1 MLTSWATLMTNY
13 IFASVAL
20 LEPDTPLEVISC
32 SFCLGL
38 AAIELAVFWRT
49 LLFKLTKLS
58 VSPYLNDLWRWLFFL
73 PMTVAVYFVVCLPRD
88 LSNVMV
94 GRIRPLSLL
103 SC

>member
-1 MLTSWATLMTNY
+1 MLTGWATLMTNY
-13 IFASVAL
+13 ISASVAL
-20 LEPDTPLEVISC
+20 LEPDTPLEVASC

-73 PMTVAVYFVVCLPRD
+73 PMIVAVYFVVCLPRD